1 MIKKLLFL
9 TFSLFSIS
17 FAQAQTFSVDGVN
30 YEVITGA
37 EVKVIAST
45 VTGDLVIPETVNNN
59 STDYTVTMIDNSAFS
74 SQFGLDSAVIPN
86 TVTSIGA
93 NAFDGC
99 ISMTSLD
106 IGNSVATIGNFAFQS
121 CTLLTTIDLPNSLET
136 IGDEAFQF
144 CNSLMSITIPN
155 SVETIGNSAFYGCGD
170 VVSISIGNS
179 VTSIDENAF
188 GYQASNSTLTS
199 VNCAIT
205 SPLTIN
211 ANVFSNRVLSSCS
224 LNVSSGSLS
233 AYQTA
238 DVWKDFNPING
249 TLSTENFSLIEELK
263 IYPNPTQNT
272 LFIEVG
278 NINNAKI
285 EVSDMLGKT
294 QLSQLLSRSV
304 NTINTE
310 KLTTGI
316 YLLRLIS
323 DEGTILKKIIK
334 N

>member
-1 MIKKLLFL
+1 MTKKILFF
-9 TFSLFSIS
+9 FSLVTIS
-17 FAQAQTFSVDGVN
+17 FAQAQTFSIDGIN
-30 YEVITGA
+30 YEVISGTD
-37 EVKVIAST
+37 VKVVATTFS
-45 VTGDLVIPETVNNN
+45 GNLVIPEMVNN
-59 STDYTVTMIDNSAFS
+59 SATDYTVIMIDNSAFS
-74 SQFGLDSAVIPN
+74 SQFGLVSAVIPN

-106 IGNSVATIGNFAFQS
+106 IGDSVVSIGNLAFQS
-121 CTLLTTIDLPNSLET
+121 CGALTTIDLPNSLET

-144 CNSLMSITIPN
+144 CVGLLSVTIPN
-155 SVETIGNSAFYGCGD
+155 LVETIGNSAFYGCGD
-170 VVSISIGNS
+170 LTSISIGNS

-188 GYQASNSTLTS
+188 GIQNSNSTLTS
-199 VNCAIT
+199 VSSAIPT
-205 SPLTIN
+205 PLTIN
-211 ANVFSNRVLSSCS
+211 ANIFSNRVLGSCS
-224 LNVSSGSLS
+224 LTVLSGSLS

-238 DVWKDFNPING
+238 DVWQNFNPING
-249 TLSTENFSLIEELK
+249 TLSINNASILDELH

-272 LFIEVG
+272 LFIEVR

-285 EVSDMLGKT
+285 EVYDMLGKT
-294 QLSQLLSRSV
+294 QLSQLLSGTV

-323 DEGTILKKIIK
+323 DEGTISKKIIK